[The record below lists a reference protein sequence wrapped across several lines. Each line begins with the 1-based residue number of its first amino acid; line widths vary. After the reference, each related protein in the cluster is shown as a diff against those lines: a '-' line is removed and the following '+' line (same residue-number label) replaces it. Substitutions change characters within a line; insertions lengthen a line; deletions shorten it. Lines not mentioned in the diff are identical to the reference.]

1 MTASP
6 STRRRSPLRQHPTR
20 DADRSRTIAAAS
32 GPVTPLR
39 RADAK
44 VKSPMTEIDLPVAAE
59 ARSVRD
65 SNKSHDEKFKTF
77 QLAEPTLANRVIYG
91 EVSLLEA
98 QKLAEENAARL
109 DRLGWWNVLQTMEP
123 YTRLFADNLLA
134 KLDKALTE
142 HPDEC

>member
-1 MTASP
+1 MMYWWLGNRKGPKRAGAP
-6 STRRRSPLRQHPTR
+6 NQPL
-20 DADRSRTIAAAS
+20 ANA
-32 GPVTPLR
+32 
-39 RADAK
+39 
-44 VKSPMTEIDLPVAAE
+44 AAE

-91 EVSLLEA
+91 EFSLLEA

-142 HPDEC
+142 HPDECPLEDMKRFAVEYRDGAGRLAAVLLAHAKI